1 MNRFQEYHV
10 TSLLAFSARS
20 QWLSD
25 VNSFDQYCQQNT
37 TDFYKFIEILF
48 KYEARTRSL
57 HGMIINVEQINQTE
71 LNHKPLL
78 RTLEIQGFEN
88 TSQTKRID

>member
-1 MNRFQEYHV
+1 MSRLF
-10 TSLLAFSARS
+10 LARS

-48 KYEARTRSL
+48 KYEASTRSL
-57 HGMIINVEQINQTE
+57 QGMIISVEQILKLISTT
-71 LNHKPLL
+71 NHY
-78 RTLEIQGFEN
+78 
-88 TSQTKRID
+88 